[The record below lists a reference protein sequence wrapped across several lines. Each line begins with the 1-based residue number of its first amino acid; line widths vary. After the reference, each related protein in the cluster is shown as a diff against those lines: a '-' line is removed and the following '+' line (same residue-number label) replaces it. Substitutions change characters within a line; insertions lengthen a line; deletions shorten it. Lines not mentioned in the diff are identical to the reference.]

1 MFVLDFPFHC
11 NKVMATSQGKTI
23 LDSGWFAA
31 RFNDV
36 HFTGTQLTTTNPP
49 SGPTLPW
56 MEAQVPGTCV
66 FSLLL
71 QHAMLHHLLNLAYCL
86 LIEIKWCSI
95 LI

>member
-1 MFVLDFPFHC
+1 
-11 NKVMATSQGKTI
+11 MATSQGKTT

-56 MEAQVPGTCV
+56 MEAQVPATCV
-66 FSLLL
+66 FSLTLYV
-71 QHAMLHHLLNLAYCL
+71 ASTCNAVSFIKSCL
-86 LIEIKWCSI
+86 L

>member
-1 MFVLDFPFHC
+1 
-11 NKVMATSQGKTI
+11 MATLQGKTI

-66 FSLLL
+66 ISFTLFLYL
-71 QHAMLHHLLNLAYCL
+71 QHAMLHHL
-86 LIEIKWCSI
+86 
-95 LI
+95 